1 VTSKRNSV
9 RVRILGEEYTVRTDA
24 SAERAREVAQY
35 FDRAVRQVLATSHVA
50 ETQRAAILAG
60 LQIAGEL
67 FEARDAAEEL
77 SRSLRALAQEVRQVV
92 DADVYRTPDDLY
104 RAADAD
110 RAT

>member
-1 VTSKRNSV
+1 MTAKKNSV

-24 SAERAREVAQY
+24 SPERTREVAQY
-35 FDRAVRQVLATSHVA
+35 FDRAVRQVLTTGHVA

-77 SRSLRALAQEVRQVV
+77 TSCLKALAHDVRQVV
-92 DADVYRTPDDLY
+92 DADAYRT
-104 RAADAD
+104 ADAD
-110 RAT
+110 AST